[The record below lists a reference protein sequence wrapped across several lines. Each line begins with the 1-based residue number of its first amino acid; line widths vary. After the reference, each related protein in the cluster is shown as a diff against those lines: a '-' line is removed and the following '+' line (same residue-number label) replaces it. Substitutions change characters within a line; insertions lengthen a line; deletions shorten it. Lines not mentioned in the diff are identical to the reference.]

1 MNKYLFI
8 SQKLYG
14 GKIMRNERELKLFDD
29 EDFDFFS
36 PFENLFRVP
45 AFRHEPNFDHLMR
58 TDIKENET
66 NYQLEM
72 ELAGVSKENVDIQLK
87 NGYLTVSAHHNSSNE
102 QKDKTGNYIRRER
115 SFGKSSRS
123 FYVGE
128 HIKENDIDAKLE
140 HGILTITVPK
150 KSPEVERSQ
159 KIEIK

>member
-1 MNKYLFI
+1 
-8 SQKLYG
+8 
-14 GKIMRNERELKLFDD
+14 MRNEREMKLFDD

-36 PFENLFRVP
+36 PFANLFRVP
-45 AFRHEPNFDHLMR
+45 TFRHEENFGHLMR

-87 NGYLTVSAHHNSSNE
+87 NGYLTVSAHHNTSND
-102 QKDKTGNYIRRER
+102 QKDKMGNYIRRER
-115 SFGKSSRS
+115 SYGKSSRS

-150 KSPEVERSQ
+150 KTPEIEQSK